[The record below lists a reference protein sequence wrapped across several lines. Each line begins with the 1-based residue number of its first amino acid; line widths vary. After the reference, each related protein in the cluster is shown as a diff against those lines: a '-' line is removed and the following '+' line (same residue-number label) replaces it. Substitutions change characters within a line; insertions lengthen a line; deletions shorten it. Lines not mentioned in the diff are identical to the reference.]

1 MDGLTLGNQELS
13 DTVAEQCKSENPS
26 LNAQLYAAA
35 LRLDGPTLGN
45 LELLE
50 NQENGECTGSLLAR
64 LDSCASAGAL
74 LCHRPLRPK
83 PYRPGLCQCAGDLRD
98 ETNEAALP
106 PWTPFAYGCS
116 LGGVFRSS

>member
-1 MDGLTLGNQELS
+1 MHSCTRRRCGS
-13 DTVAEQCKSENPS
+13 DTAVKQRKSENLS

-64 LDSCASAGAL
+64 LDSCVSPGAL

-83 PYRPGLCQCAGDLRD
+83 PLSPW
-98 ETNEAALP
+98 ALSMRR
-106 PWTPFAYGCS
+106 S
-116 LGGVFRSS
+116 LA